1 MACCLRLVALVA
13 LGLASAW
20 ADESDVRGRKAIVRR
35 EGAIRRQRPE
45 ASERGRPAETA
56 ALEQAEVAED
66 TDGGSG
72 EVLDTLGA
80 EVQDRAADGVGAS
93 AAFDRD
99 VGLNP
104 AGLQKKP
111 RRNKKGKP
119 RMHKK
124 QLKKRGNQKGKSR
137 MQKKELGQRGN
148 KEGKPGTQKGQI
160 EERGDK
166 KGKAK
171 VTRKKSKPTPKPTP
185 APTPP
190 APNPATPFPTL
201 LPGLPYA
208 GPARPIGSGPAAIQ
222 LFDRLSFNNERVDDA
237 GCKPQGRVLHMQ
249 FSSEL
254 DLSPCQCIADTTGK
268 LAVSVCTHGGTALNP
283 GPLKFRIISTCDGTA
298 TTFHGGF
305 EGQLHLLANLMNPYY
320 DDRRF
325 ANEWFG
331 RKCTYVHDFPLEFQ
345 FTGGIK
351 LSNDKICRCT

>member
-1 MACCLRLVALVA
+1 M
-13 LGLASAW
+13 
-20 ADESDVRGRKAIVRR
+20 
-35 EGAIRRQRPE
+35 Q
-45 ASERGRPAETA
+45 
-56 ALEQAEVAED
+56 
-66 TDGGSG
+66 
-72 EVLDTLGA
+72 
-80 EVQDRAADGVGAS
+80 
-93 AAFDRD
+93 
-99 VGLNP
+99 
-104 AGLQKKP
+104 
-111 RRNKKGKP
+111 
-119 RMHKK
+119 KK
-124 QLKKRGNQKGKSR
+124 QLE
-137 MQKKELGQRGN
+137 MQ
-148 KEGKPGTQKGQI
+148 
-160 EERGDK
+160 ERGDK
-166 KGKAK
+166 KGKAT
-171 VTRKKSKPTPKPTP
+171 VTRNKSKRRQGKRGEGNEQPREPRKGQGKKKRKGKGKNKNEQRTKKGKAGGKPKPTPKPIPAPTPKPTPKPTP

-201 LPGLPYA
+201 LPGLPYS

-331 RKCTYVHDFPLEFQ
+331 RKCTYVHNFPLEFQ